1 MKNLNCEEKKLIWDY
16 VKAIRDDDETFLESN
31 KSVNS
36 IKFKSGNYFGNS
48 LWFGNNVIADV
59 YEHDEPSA
67 IESYPNLLEKFETN
81 GFREVRMFTDLDKPK
96 LTQATDELYEAIEVI
111 YGELIPSKKW
121 GVYYL
126 DTTGDYDSKGNWK

>member
-48 LWFGNNVIADV
+48 LWFGNNI
-59 YEHDEPSA
+59 
-67 IESYPNLLEKFETN
+67 
-81 GFREVRMFTDLDKPK
+81 
-96 LTQATDELYEAIEVI
+96 
-111 YGELIPSKKW
+111 W
-121 GVYYL
+121 
-126 DTTGDYDSKGNWK
+126 W